1 MEILAQSYVSPSNRI
16 QVLHK
21 SIIFHCNQINTLG
34 THFSKSNRQPPQ
46 QTSCQNLTQ
55 VISRTSKMSCLQLY
69 WDKWTFWLFTSEM
82 LFGLTCVRQ
91 KFTMILKNIF
101 HSIVSYCL
109 EWVKFKSLGWRA
121 QWMNIISN
129 FIYFHYSMEEYYFKF
144 CLISYL
150 EIYGHTLQ
158 LYY

>member
-1 MEILAQSYVSPSNRI
+1 MFHPLIIYK
-16 QVLHK
+16 VLHK

-34 THFSKSNRQPPQ
+34 THSSKNNRHNKHHAKTWPK
-46 QTSCQNLTQ
+46 SL
-55 VISRTSKMSCLQLY
+55 VSTSKMSCLQLY

-150 EIYGHTLQ
+150 EILGHTLQ
-158 LYY
+158 LY